1 MKTKKGSLLLA
12 IALLA
17 FITLSCNRGTVYSG
31 NYTISDEEWSMYD
44 PATYACTISDT
55 VSTHDIEFSLRTSTE
70 YPYRNIYLFI
80 VTTFPSGTTVT
91 DTLNTMVADEKGK
104 WLGRGAGDLRE
115 LTIPYKSNVWF
126 PETGEYHFRVVQGM
140 RDTVL
145 KGVYD
150 LGMKISLRQEQD

>member
-1 MKTKKGSLLLA
+1 MLA
-12 IALLA
+12 V
-17 FITLSCNRGTVYSG
+17 ITLSCDRNTLFSD
-31 NYTISDEEWSMYD
+31 NYRIDDKQWSIYN
-44 PATYACTISDT
+44 PARYTCMISDT
-55 VSTHDIEFSLRTSTE
+55 VRTYNINLSVRTSTD
-70 YPYRNIYLFI
+70 YPYRNMYLFI

-91 DTLNTMVADEKGK
+91 DTLQAIITDEKGK

-126 PETGEYHFRVVQGM
+126 PETGEYHFRVIHGM

-150 LGMKISLRQEQD
+150 MGMKITLKEDKGR